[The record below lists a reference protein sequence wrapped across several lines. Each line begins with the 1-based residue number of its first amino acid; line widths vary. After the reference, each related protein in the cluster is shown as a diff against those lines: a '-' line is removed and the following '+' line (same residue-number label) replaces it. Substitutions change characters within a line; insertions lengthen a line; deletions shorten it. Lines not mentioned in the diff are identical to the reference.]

1 MKRLLIILLPLV
13 LFACSREKDKI
24 PLYSLY
30 SVRTDLTVAQV
41 EGFQLNDS
49 VKVDVVILVA
59 DDSAAWQ
66 GLKEEFDILTSE
78 GVTSWRGDLD
88 NPRQRVKRGTYP
100 MWRVMAVHD
109 ERTVA
114 FYRVESQ
121 AQFDALRIYQM
132 DKLENKN
139 H

>member
-88 NPRQRVKRGTYP
+88 NPRQRVKRGTY
-100 MWRVMAVHD
+100 AS
-109 ERTVA
+109 VA
-114 FYRVESQ
+114 RANVC
-121 AQFDALRIYQM
+121 ALRT
-132 DKLENKN
+132 D
-139 H
+139 